1 MANFLDNQIN
11 TSVETLCQWA
21 SKFNALLAEMQADI
35 VQIQGKQVEPNF
47 FLSKRDDADM
57 GVPFLRFVESDS
69 SLPLALNF
77 STLIGY
83 DFEGNLIGLRI
94 NNQNISPLASSKIGY
109 FLDTRTLEQMQD
121 AEFVAKRHLRP
132 VSFVYADISGNINNV
147 SIVKAENLFVYFENL
162 EGDFTYHIQDVG
174 YWDGAYMQ
182 LFVEVPN
189 GYKMRLQSVQG
200 WGFLIAD
207 SGFPFTVTASG
218 ANFVEFQLPVLPA
231 NKRIIFECTL
241 QNGLWILKADVY
253 KIA

>member
-21 SKFNALLAEMQADI
+21 SKYNALLTEMQSDI

-47 FLSKRDDADM
+47 FLTKRDDANM

-77 STLIGY
+77 ATLIGY
-83 DFEGNLIGLRI
+83 DFGGNLIGLRI
-94 NNQNISPLASSKIGY
+94 NNQNISPFAGNKIGY

-121 AEFVAKRHLRP
+121 EEFVAKRHLRP
-132 VSFVYADISGNINNV
+132 VNVLYDDVLGNVNNSF
-147 SIVKAENLFVYFENL
+147 IVRGENLFVVFGNVF
-162 EGDFTYHIQDVG
+162 GDFTYYIQDAG
-174 YWDGAYMQ
+174 YIEGAYMQ
-182 LFVEVPN
+182 LFVREPN

-218 ANFVEFQLPVLPA
+218 VGFVEFQLPVLPID
-231 NKRIIFECTL
+231 KRIMFKSSL
-241 QNGLWILKADVY
+241 QDGVWIIDANVY
-253 KIA
+253 KFA